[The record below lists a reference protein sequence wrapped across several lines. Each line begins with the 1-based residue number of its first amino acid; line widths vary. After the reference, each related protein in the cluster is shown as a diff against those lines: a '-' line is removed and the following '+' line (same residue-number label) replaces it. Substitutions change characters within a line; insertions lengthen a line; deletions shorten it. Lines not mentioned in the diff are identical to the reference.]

1 LLFLIAI
8 VAFPVA
14 ASAQASPE
22 TTLKSF
28 YKWYMHELNANHV
41 PQRSTKAG
49 TASSARLKH
58 WFTTKA
64 GREWDADYFI
74 DAQDFDKS
82 WETNIATSNAAI
94 NGTHADVT
102 VTLGTKTSSKDGFM
116 QTLNIKMVK
125 EGGAWKI
132 DRVNGH

>member
-1 LLFLIAI
+1 MKSLRPNRPNLLSWLFLIT
-8 VAFPVA
+8 VVLFPVA
-14 ASAQASPE
+14 ANAQTSPE
-22 TTLKSF
+22 QTLKSF

-41 PQRSTKAG
+41 PQKSAKANA
-49 TASSARLKH
+49 ASSTRLRR

-82 WETNIATSNAAI
+82 WETNIATSNAVISGA
-94 NGTHADVT
+94 HADVQ

-116 QTLNIKMVK
+116 QTL
-125 EGGAWKI
+125 
-132 DRVNGH
+132 